1 MKKNKEFKP
10 KSKILFSK
18 EYKKYKRKQSY
29 KKIFILACQILLFIA
44 LLVAWEL
51 CAKYNIIDSFI
62 TSCPSKIWAT
72 ITTSIKDGTLFYHSW
87 ISLSETIIAFL
98 IATILGSLIAIVL
111 WWNETLRKVL
121 EPYIVVLNSLPKIAL
136 GPIIIVWFG
145 VGTQA
150 IVVMA
155 ILIMIVITIISML
168 NAFLSCEPNK
178 ILLLKSMGASK
189 LQILCKLIL
198 PCSVPE
204 FISVLKINVGL
215 AWVGTI
221 MGEYLVSRAGLGY
234 QINYGS
240 QVLDLSLVMANTV
253 VLCVLATAMYLVVA
267 MLEKYVHKKH
277 NRN

>member
-1 MKKNKEFKP
+1 MKKNKLILP
-10 KSKILFSK
+10 KAKIPISK
-18 EYKKYKRKQSY
+18 EYKKYRQKQSL
-29 KKIFILACQILLFIA
+29 KKVFILTCQILLFIA
-44 LLVAWEL
+44 IVLAWEL

-72 ITTSIKDGTLFYHSW
+72 ITSSIKDGTLFYHSW
-87 ISLSETIIAFL
+87 VSLSETIIAFL
-98 IATILGSLIAIVL
+98 IATLVGSLIAIIL
-111 WWNETLRKVL
+111 WWNETIRKIL

-145 VGTQA
+145 VGTEA
-150 IVVMA
+150 IIVMA
-155 ILIMIVITIISML
+155 VLIMIVITIISML

-189 LQILCKLIL
+189 LQILFKLIL
-198 PCSVPE
+198 PAALPE

-240 QVLDLSLVMANTV
+240 QVLNLSLVMANTV
-253 VLCVLATAMYLVVA
+253 VLCVLATVMYLVVA
-267 MLEKYVHKKH
+267 MIEKYIHKKH
-277 NRN
+277 NKG

>member
-1 MKKNKEFKP
+1 MKTKTMNP
-10 KSKILFSK
+10 KINYSK
-18 EYKKYKRKQSY
+18 EYRKYLTKLKI
-29 KKIFILACQILLFIA
+29 KKICILLAQIMLFV
-44 LLVAWEL
+44 VAVSVWEL
-51 CAKYNIIDSFI
+51 LAKYEIIDTFI
-62 TSCPSKIWAT
+62 TSCPSKIWFT
-72 ITTSIKDGTLFYHSW
+72 ISKSIQDGTLFYHSW
-87 ISLSETIIAFL
+87 VSMSETIIAFL
-98 IATILGSLIAIVL
+98 IATILGTVIAIIL
-111 WWNETLRKVL
+111 WWNETIRRIL

-150 IVVMA
+150 IIVMA

-178 ILLLKSMGASK
+178 ILLLKSIGANK
-189 LQILCKLIL
+189 FQILYKLII
-198 PCSVPE
+198 PASIPE

-253 VLCVLATAMYLVVA
+253 VLCVLATVMYLAVA
-267 MLEKYVHKKH
+267 MIEKYIRKKH
-277 NRN
+277 NKN